1 MRNITLEDT
10 CNCPLECNSI
20 SYSYSF
26 VSRPF
31 DPKEMCFG
39 EKGSKDFLM
48 KPLYNNKLPDQFV
61 RRLIDFKKNITSSEI
76 EYCNREIQYRAEV
89 KFFLATDSVAVT
101 AMTRRLSSFDKLS
114 AFGK

>member
-1 MRNITLEDT
+1 MQNITIEDT
-10 CNCPLECNSI
+10 CDCPIECNSI

-31 DPKEMCFG
+31 DPKEMCFS
-39 EKGSKDFLM
+39 EKGSKGFLM

-61 RRLIDFKKNITSSEI
+61 RRLTQLKNNETSSEI
-76 EYCNREIQYRAEV
+76 EY
-89 KFFLATDSVAVT
+89 
-101 AMTRRLSSFDKLS
+101 KLS